1 MWAFVSAFR
10 VASHPVC
17 PDGFDFSRAP
27 CPRKPFYFCYLVTKL
42 CLTIWDPMTYSTP
55 DFPALYYLPEFAQTH
70 IHWLDDAI
78 QSSHPLLL
86 SSPIAFSLSQ
96 HQSLFQCQLFASDS
110 QSIGASAS
118 VSVHPLNIQDWFP
131 LGLVGLI
138 SFLST
143 GFSRV
148 FSAPQFESINS
159 LALSLLYGPTL
170 TSIHDYWK
178 NHSFDYMVKVMSL
191 LFNMLSRFV
200 IVFIPRSKYLLI
212 HGCSHHLQWFWSPRK

>member
-1 MWAFVSAFR
+1 MEKSLAWFCCCCCS
-10 VASHPVC
+10 VAKSSPT
-17 PDGFDFSRAP
+17 
-27 CPRKPFYFCYLVTKL
+27 L
-42 CLTIWDPMTYSTP
+42 WNPMDCSTL
-55 DFPALYYLPEFAQTH
+55 DSSALYYLPEFAQTH

-191 LFNMLSRFV
+191 LFNMLSRLV
-200 IVFIPRSKYLLI
+200 IAFLPRTKCLLI
-212 HGCSHHLQWFWSPRK
+212 SWLQTSFAVIL